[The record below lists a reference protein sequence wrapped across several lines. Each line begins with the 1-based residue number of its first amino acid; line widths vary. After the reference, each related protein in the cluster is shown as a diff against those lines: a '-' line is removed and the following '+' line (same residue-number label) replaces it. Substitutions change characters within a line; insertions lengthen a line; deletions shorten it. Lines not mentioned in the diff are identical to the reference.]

1 MSSFIFNNYLDK
13 SNETNKKVTEFL
25 DKKDL
30 YIPNIYN
37 VLNTIPSNNIIFYF
51 FIVLLIYAFLKNRE
65 IRLNEIFIFLIC
77 ILVIY
82 LLIQK
87 DYVKFLTF
95 TDDKKLQIKFLEK
108 LMFQTN
114 NFETAI
120 IGGESLTELNVNS
133 KISYLYYDP
142 IIIEFY
148 YNIRD
153 VIKYNMSS
161 FIDSLLHTN
170 NLLRLSY
177 QSNILK
183 ENLKENYEQAII
195 EKKKSLN
202 SLSYLVFSM
211 PINNILQKKYKD
223 SLDILHTRLNGHIN
237 NMAILFKDITRQK
250 NKDTS
255 FYLPSDTFEKNNE
268 TQPFDKDN
276 RKSSLT
282 YDLY

>member
-1 MSSFIFNNYLDK
+1 M
-13 SNETNKKVTEFL
+13 
-25 DKKDL
+25 
-30 YIPNIYN
+30 IY
-37 VLNTIPSNNIIFYF
+37 TRFYF

-161 FIDSLLHTN
+161 FIDSL
-170 NLLRLSY
+170 Y
-177 QSNILK
+177 NINFNVPGPSEEESDNITPNPSPSVE
-183 ENLKENYEQAII
+183 ENQNKVEE
-195 EKKKSLN
+195 SLESDN
-202 SLSYLVFSM
+202 
-211 PINNILQKKYKD
+211 K
-223 SLDILHTRLNGHIN
+223 
-237 NMAILFKDITRQK
+237 ILF
-250 NKDTS
+250 N
-255 FYLPSDTFEKNNE
+255 LTFCFS
-268 TQPFDKDN
+268 T
-276 RKSSLT
+276 
-282 YDLY
+282 

>member
-1 MSSFIFNNYLDK
+1 MSSFIFNNYLEK
-13 SNETNKKVTEFL
+13 SNETNKKVIEFL

-37 VLNTIPSNNIIFYF
+37 TLNTIPGNNIIFYF
-51 FIVLLIYAFLKNRE
+51 FVVLLIYAFLKNRE
-65 IRLNEIFIFLIC
+65 IRLNEIFIFLIS

-87 DYVKFLTF
+87 DYVNFLNF
-95 TDDKKLQIKFLEK
+95 TDEKKIQIKFLEK
-108 LMFQTN
+108 LMFQTK

-120 IGGESLTELNVNS
+120 IGGESISGSNINS

-153 VIKYNMSS
+153 VIKYDISS
-161 FIDSLLHTN
+161 FINSLLHTN

-183 ENLKENYEQAII
+183 ENLKDNYEQAII

-202 SLSYLVFSM
+202 SLSYLIFNM
-211 PINNILQKKYKD
+211 PVNNILNNRYKD
-223 SLDILHTRLNGHIN
+223 SLNILHTRLNGHIN
-237 NMAILFKDITRQK
+237 NMEILFKDITLQK

-255 FYLPSDTFEKNNE
+255 SYLPPDTFDKNNN

-282 YDLY
+282 FDLY